1 MIIRLTLKNIIT
13 FGKKLKRIFFVVLK
27 NVSVFNM
34 PKKME
39 AALKKTARKK
49 FHSTTSKKARAYIYG
64 TMRKAGWKPKKK

>member
-1 MIIRLTLKNIIT
+1 
-13 FGKKLKRIFFVVLK
+13 
-27 NVSVFNM
+27 M

-64 TMRKAGWKPKKK
+64 TMRKAGWKPKHK